1 MIEDQERG
9 LGDNMLKSENRSLVE
24 QIHYLNN
31 ALHEAFKFV
40 AKTINKSDRVQ
51 TSLTKAVDGSN
62 VVARGIALA
71 DAVKINNTAVK
82 DLMPFAKVCEAI
94 KHTQDIHS
102 APWKTHKLDM
112 CSEAGN
118 FGNFVANSTNDV
130 IEIQNLEHAIKDA
143 QYETF
148 HELEAENEK

>member
-40 AKTINKSDRVQ
+40 DKTINKSDRVQ

-82 DLMPFAKVCEAI
+82 DLLPFAKVCEAI

>member
-1 MIEDQERG
+1 M
-9 LGDNMLKSENRSLVE
+9 E

>member
-51 TSLTKAVDGSN
+51 SSLTKAVDGSN

-82 DLMPFAKVCEAI
+82 DLLPFAKVCEAI